1 MSKSFIPSARS
12 IRRRRKILGSLL
24 ALLPLSLAL
33 FSGGCATSAETHT
46 GFISSY
52 SGLKPIKNA
61 PGLYAEKASAY
72 DSHRPIQVAPV
83 RWQADGNDPTAFDDQ
98 QRMGL
103 CTFAQDEFERAL
115 TKIQSAT
122 IRLGTFPHPLEL
134 RSTITRVE
142 KSNPALNVVTTLA
155 VFMPL
160 NNGGVCLEWK
170 LVDPASEE
178 TIAQG
183 VAVQTGK
190 PWQVVAS
197 FQSLGHA
204 KDGLTKIST
213 ELASYLAGGAERVAK
228 SN

>member
-1 MSKSFIPSARS
+1 MKLIAPLITLMS
-12 IRRRRKILGSLL
+12 
-24 ALLPLSLAL
+24 LSLAL
-33 FSGGCATSAETHT
+33 LSSGCATSAQTRS
-46 GFISSY
+46 GFISNY
-52 SGLKPIKNA
+52 GGLAPVEDA
-61 PGLYAEKASAY
+61 PGLYAEKHAAY

-83 RWQADGNDPTAFDDQ
+83 RWQADGNDTTAFDDH
-98 QRMGL
+98 QRTSL
-103 CTFAQDEFERAL
+103 CAFSQGEFERAL
-115 TKIQSAT
+115 TKIQSTTTPQAAN
-122 IRLGTFPHPLEL
+122 RHPLEL
-134 RSTITRVE
+134 RSIITRVE
-142 KSNPALNVVTTLA
+142 MSNPALNVVTTLA

-178 TIAQG
+178 TLAQG

-197 FQSLGHA
+197 FQTLGHA
-204 KDGLTKIST
+204 KEGLTKIST

>member
-1 MSKSFIPSARS
+1 MSKSFPSPAQATRH
-12 IRRRRKILGSLL
+12 RPKILSPL
-24 ALLPLSLAL
+24 AALLSLAL
-33 FSGGCATSAETHT
+33 LSSGCATSAQTHS

-52 SGLKPIKNA
+52 RGLTPIKNA
-61 PGLYAEKASAY
+61 PGLYAEKDAAY
-72 DSHRPIQVAPV
+72 DSHRPIRVAPV

-98 QRMGL
+98 QRAGL
-103 CTFAQDEFERAL
+103 CAFAQDEFERAL
-115 TKIQSAT
+115 TKLQSPTTPLAT
-122 IRLGTFPHPLEL
+122 IPHPLEL

-142 KSNPALNVVTTLA
+142 MSNPALNVVTTLA

-178 TIAQG
+178 TVAQG

-190 PWQVVAS
+190 PWQVMAS
-197 FQSLGHA
+197 FQTLGHA